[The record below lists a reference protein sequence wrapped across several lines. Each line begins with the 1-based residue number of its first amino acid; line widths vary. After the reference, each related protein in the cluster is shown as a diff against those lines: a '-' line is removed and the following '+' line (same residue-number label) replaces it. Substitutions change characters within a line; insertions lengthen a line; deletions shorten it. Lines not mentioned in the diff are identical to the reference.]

1 MSIIDQFVW
10 VLESDSSALKRDIE
24 DSKKKVDSLGSS
36 FNQAEQ
42 AGVTSASNIG
52 IGFGK
57 LLGVL
62 ASVASVAKLFNMAS
76 DFAESTKSLKNLS
89 DQTGIA
95 IEDMDGLQKGLQRV
109 GVDSENT
116 ARAVT
121 EITNAIGSESK
132 ALADYGIAA
141 KDAAGNSRDTLDVL
155 GDIAEQA
162 SKMSAQ
168 DASSFFKSL
177 RITDPQ
183 LINNLRKG
191 RSELENLI
199 RAEKIKGVADKEQL
213 KLAQEYEEASNNL
226 NITLGDIADTI
237 SSQVLPIYTKLKTA
251 FNDSLEFLSKHSN
264 FLKVFAGVLTT
275 VAVPAL
281 LLFASAQLKAVAIP
295 ALIVGGILLLS
306 AAIEDLIG
314 YFNGH
319 NSAIGELAK
328 KHEWLA
334 DALNIVK
341 DVIEGAQLIWEDLM
355 DAWES
360 AVPVVHEVMDSIGS
374 TFKAGFDWISN
385 LIKEWAEKAQKFIEP
400 IAALIGGIFSG
411 AKTLGGVIGGLFNSS
426 PSTEAATAA
435 EVLNEARVAPTN
447 NISHSSIQNSKNSSQ
462 TNNNNQTNNIT
473 INTTAD
479 PKAIADKVKTT
490 TKDGLSE
497 FARQNR
503 GGSLN

>member
-10 VLESDSSALKRDIE
+10 VLESDSSALKKDIE
-24 DSKKKVDSLGSS
+24 DSKKKVDSLGSA

-42 AGVTSASNIG
+42 SGVSASEG
-52 IGFGK
+52 IGVGFSK
-57 LLGVL
+57 LIGVI

-76 DFAESTKSLKNLS
+76 DFAESTKSLRNLS

-95 IEDMDGLQKGLQRV
+95 VDDLDGLQKGLSRV
-109 GVDSENT
+109 GVDSANT
-116 ARAVT
+116 AQALTGIV
-121 EITNAIGSESK
+121 NVIGSESK
-132 ALADYGIAA
+132 ALTDLGIAV
-141 KDAAGNSRDTLDVL
+141 KDSQGNFRDTLDVL
-155 GDIAEQA
+155 GDISDV
-162 SKMSAQ
+162 SKGMDSKEAT
-168 DASSFFKSL
+168 AFFKSL

-183 LINNLRKG
+183 LINTLRKG
-191 RSELENLI
+191 RSEIENLI
-199 RAEKIKGVADKEQL
+199 RAEKIKGVADEEQL

-226 NITLGDIADTI
+226 NITLGDIAETI

-251 FNDSLEFLSKHSN
+251 FNDGLEFLSKHSN

-295 ALIVGGILLLS
+295 ALIIGGILLLS

-319 NSAIGELAK
+319 DSAIGELAK
-328 KHEWLA
+328 KHDWLA

-355 DAWES
+355 EAWES

-374 TFKAGFDWISN
+374 TFKTGFDWISN
-385 LIKEWAEKAQKFIEP
+385 IVREWSEGLMKFIKP
-400 IAALIGGIFSG
+400 IAEAIGGIFSG
-411 AKTLGGVIGGLFNSS
+411 SKSLGGVIGGFFKSS
-426 PSTEAATAA
+426 PSAEAAKAS

-447 NISHSSIQNSKNSSQ
+447 NISTSSIQNSKNSRQ

>member
-10 VLESDSSALKRDIE
+10 VLESDSSALKKDIE
-24 DSKKKVDSLGSS
+24 DSKKKVDSLGSA

-42 AGVTSASNIG
+42 SGVSASEG
-52 IGFGK
+52 IGVGFSK
-57 LLGVL
+57 LIGVI

-76 DFAESTKSLKNLS
+76 DFAESTKSLRNLS

-95 IEDMDGLQKGLQRV
+95 VDDLDGLQKGLSRV
-109 GVDSENT
+109 GVDSANT
-116 ARAVT
+116 AQALTGIV
-121 EITNAIGSESK
+121 NVIGSESK
-132 ALADYGIAA
+132 ALTDLGIAV
-141 KDAAGNSRDTLDVL
+141 KDSQGNFRDTLDVL
-155 GDIAEQA
+155 GDISDV
-162 SKMSAQ
+162 SKGMDSKEAT
-168 DASSFFKSL
+168 AFFKSL

-183 LINNLRKG
+183 LINTMRKG
-191 RSELENLI
+191 RSEIENLI

-213 KLAQEYEEASNNL
+213 KLAEEYEEASNNL

-251 FNDSLEFLSKHSN
+251 FNDGLEFLSKHSN

-295 ALIVGGILLLS
+295 ALIIGGILLLS

-319 NSAIGELAK
+319 DSAIGELAK

-341 DVIEGAQLIWEDLM
+341 DVIEGAQLVWEDLM
-355 DAWES
+355 KAWES

-374 TFKAGFDWISN
+374 TFKAGVDWISN
-385 LIKEWAEKAQKFIEP
+385 LIKDWVEKIWDLIKP
-400 IAALIGGIFSG
+400 IKDAIGSIFSG
-411 AKTLGGVIGGLFNSS
+411 AKSLGGVTGGFFKSS
-426 PSTEAATAA
+426 PSAEAAKAS

-447 NISHSSIQNSKNSSQ
+447 NISTSSIQNSKNSSQ

>member
-10 VLESDSSALKRDIE
+10 VLESDSSALKKDIE
-24 DSKKKVDSLGSS
+24 DSKKKVDSLGSA

-62 ASVASVAKLFNMAS
+62 ASVATVSKLFNMAS
-76 DFAESTKSLKNLS
+76 DFAESTKSLRNLS

-95 IEDMDGLQKGLQRV
+95 VDDLDGLQKGLSRV
-109 GVDSENT
+109 GVDSANT
-116 ARAVT
+116 AQALTGIV
-121 EITNAIGSESK
+121 NVIGSESK
-132 ALADYGIAA
+132 ALTDLGIAV
-141 KDAAGNSRDTLDVL
+141 KDSQGNFRDTLDVL
-155 GDIAEQA
+155 GDISDV
-162 SKMSAQ
+162 SKGMDSKEAT
-168 DASSFFKSL
+168 AFFKSL

-183 LINNLRKG
+183 LINTMRKG
-191 RSELENLI
+191 RGEIENLI

-213 KLAQEYEEASNNL
+213 KLAEEYEEASNNL

-251 FNDSLEFLSKHSN
+251 FNDGLEFLSKHSN

-295 ALIVGGILLLS
+295 ALIIGGILLLS

-319 NSAIGELAK
+319 DSAIGELAK

-341 DVIEGAQLIWEDLM
+341 DVIEGAQLVWEDLM
-355 DAWES
+355 EAWES

-374 TFKAGFDWISN
+374 TFKTGFDWISN
-385 LIKEWAEKAQKFIEP
+385 IVREWSEGLMKFIKP
-400 IAALIGGIFSG
+400 IAEAIGGIFSG
-411 AKTLGGVIGGLFNSS
+411 AKSIGGFFKSS
-426 PSTEAATAA
+426 PSAEAAKAS

-447 NISHSSIQNSKNSSQ
+447 NISTSSIQNSKNSSQ